1 MRAEIGYQ
9 GGRGSTGNDVKPC
22 QQWNGDSTLWH
33 ASSFIPRRY
42 ATSSHQGKALHALTV
57 HGLGEGN
64 YDPEV
69 PYRFDEDEET
79 PLAREPDRSPS
90 HSFAPAACAPQ
101 KRRPRQSLLPQ
112 LETSQEPQGSI
123 GRIHN
128 AWSTAVNSRLGRADN
143 ARFLEHFRYI
153 IVASQLLSEYLDQGS
168 LQGSQP
174 QFPSLDGSRDDSGIP
189 SVTTSLYGAT
199 ATAVVAFALVYVIHW
214 ARSSRGGFISKG
226 RVALALAI
234 FGVLATLGYAYI
246 RRQWLKFLRRHAV
259 STASAMTANWQA
271 FEMSSSSA
279 LAFIQEVE
287 LVSKGYRLTTPLPPA
302 SRIEEN
308 GPARRCVALR
318 KAMNVAYS
326 TLIPT
331 CIEACS
337 TLRALIHEDDLEKYL
352 EVYDVNEQDA
362 REASGDDALGVL
374 EDDPESLKSL
384 RLLSYRASVL
394 RRVLLCS
401 LMSLEADGGKP
412 DFNRWRVATEVMEAL
427 SGALASYAEKQRQML
442 SAMETISIPL
452 TPVKPG
458 GHTAAREKMRS
469 QVRKI
474 STLSSGIRGLQAKMQ
489 VLREETN
496 KSIEQSED
504 LTDLG
509 PSLMA
514 QYESIGTD
522 LKELMQAWENGKAS
536 LQSNINKQERRI
548 SMASTSNGSGV
559 RSPVSSIGGLTAVEE
574 GGTPADALKALN
586 GGTFSNRSSLATTPS
601 DEEQVFEAVAMS
613 RQRSLHSALTREE
626 RIIKMQEERDRQ
638 ATLRSKRESNTHM
651 LRELETVINMRPRS
665 NTGTTRVTS
674 V

>member
-1 MRAEIGYQ
+1 MRID
-9 GGRGSTGNDVKPC
+9 GSAKLSRE
-22 QQWNGDSTLWH
+22 QAL
-33 ASSFIPRRY
+33 I
-42 ATSSHQGKALHALTV
+42 TSGP
-57 HGLGEGN
+57 GEGS
-64 YDPEV
+64 YDPEL
-69 PYRFDEDEET
+69 PYDYDDGET
-79 PLAREPDRSPS
+79 PLAREPERFPT
-90 HSFAPAACAPQ
+90 HSFAPPTCSTTT
-101 KRRPRQSLLPQ
+101 KRRARPSLLPQ
-112 LETSQEPQGSI
+112 LDTNQEPQGSI
-123 GRIHN
+123 GRLHN

-174 QFPSLDGSRDDSGIP
+174 QFPSLDGARDDSGIP
-189 SVTTSLYGAT
+189 SVKTSLYGAA

-259 STASAMTANWQA
+259 TTASAMTANWQA
-271 FEMSSSSA
+271 FEVSSSSA

-287 LVSKGYRLTTPLPPA
+287 LVSKGYKLSTPLPPA

-308 GPARRCVALR
+308 GSSRRCVALR
-318 KAMNVAYS
+318 KALHSAYA

-331 CIEACS
+331 CIEACG
-337 TLRALIHEDDLEKYL
+337 TLRALIHEDDLEKYF
-352 EVYDVNEQDA
+352 EVYDVNAQDA
-362 REASGDDALGVL
+362 SEASGDDALSVL
-374 EDDPESLKSL
+374 EDDAESLKSL

-394 RRVLLCS
+394 RRVTLCS

-412 DFNRWRVATEVMEAL
+412 DFYRWRVATEVMEAL
-427 SGALASYAEKQRQML
+427 GGALASFAEKLRQML
-442 SAMETISIPL
+442 SAMESINLPH
-452 TPVKPG
+452 TPVKTG
-458 GHTAAREKMRS
+458 AHGHPAAREKMRS

-489 VLREETN
+489 ILREETN
-496 KSIEQSED
+496 KSIEQSDD
-504 LTDLG
+504 LADLG

-514 QYESIGTD
+514 QYESIGAD

-536 LQSNINKQERRI
+536 LQTNITKQEHRI
-548 SMASTSNGSGV
+548 SMASTSIGSGI

-574 GGTPADALKALN
+574 GGTPADALKALT

-601 DEEQVFEAVAMS
+601 DEEQVFEAVALP
-613 RQRSLHSALTREE
+613 RHRSLHSSLTREE
-626 RIIKMQEERDRQ
+626 RIMKMQEERDRQ
-638 ATLRSKRESNTHM
+638 ATQRAKRESNTHM

-665 NTGTTRVTS
+665 KTGTTRITS
-674 V
+674 I